1 MKHAFALLLIAFASL
16 VPARAENETPLTAL
30 PYSPSLSVAAMDRS
44 IDPCVDFYAYS
55 CAGWEKSNPIPSDQG
70 SWSVYAKVTQDN
82 QRFLWGLLETAAKET
97 PGRTPT
103 ERLVGDYF
111 AACMDL
117 PGIEKAG
124 LSPVRADLDA
134 VAALTSKEQI
144 AALLGK
150 LHPKFN
156 PNGYTGRI
164 LFGFGSTQDAD
175 DANRVMPQISAGGR
189 GLPDRSYYLE
199 NDERTKAIRDAYV
212 AHVARIFGL
221 AGDAPAAAAAKAQSV
236 LRFETALAESA
247 LSRVER
253 RDPYKTWHRT
263 QLADL
268 LKLTPTFSWG
278 SYFEGVGAPKITDL
292 NVSEPKFFERVER
305 QLNEAS
311 LADWQTYLS
320 WQILNVRAG
329 NLTDAFRTANFEF
342 YSKTLRGVQEMPPR
356 WKTCVNGVDRDLGEA
371 LGQVFVAKTF
381 SPETKASTLDMTL
394 RIEKAMEARIAAL
407 PWMGEETKKQ
417 ALTKL
422 HGMRNKIGYPDVWR
436 DYSGLAIERGD
447 YLGNVAHAAN
457 FEQRRD
463 LAKIGKP
470 VDRGEWGMTAPTVNA
485 YYDAQMN
492 DMNFPAGVLLPPL
505 FDAKSD
511 DAPNYGDT
519 GGTIGHELTHG
530 FDDEG
535 RQYDAN
541 GNLRD
546 WWTAADAKE
555 FEKRA
560 QCVVDQYAQYPIVDD
575 LKINSKLTL
584 GEDVAD
590 LGGEII
596 AYAAW
601 KDATRTK
608 KLEPIEG
615 LTPDQRFFV
624 GFAQWVCNNERPE
637 NLRLRAKTDEHSPG
651 RFRING
657 VVVNMPEF
665 AQAFAC
671 KPGQPMVKKAEE
683 ICRIW

>member
-1 MKHAFALLLIAFASL
+1 MKHAFAVLLVAFAMLSA
-16 VPARAENETPLTAL
+16 ARAETETPLTAL

-70 SWSVYAKVTQDN
+70 SWSVYAKVTQEN
-82 QRFLWGLLETAAKET
+82 ERFLWGLLETAAKDT

-103 ERLVGDYF
+103 ERLIGDYF
-111 AACMDL
+111 SACMDL

-124 LSPVRADLDA
+124 LTPVRADLDA
-134 VAALTSKEQI
+134 VAALKSKGEI

-150 LHPKFN
+150 LHP
-156 PNGYTGRI
+156 NGFARRM
-164 LFGFGSTQDAD
+164 LFSFGATQDAD
-175 DANRVMPQISAGGR
+175 NADREMPEVGSGGL
-189 GLPDRSYYLE
+189 GLPDRSYYLDT
-199 NDERTKAIRDAYV
+199 DEHTKSIREAYEK
-212 AHVARIFGL
+212 HVARIFGL
-221 AGDAPAAAAAKAQSV
+221 AGDSPAAAAAKAKTV
-236 LRFETALAESA
+236 LRFETALAEA
-247 LSRVER
+247 QLSRVER

-268 LKLTPTFSWG
+268 KKLTPSFSWDA
-278 SYFEGVGAPKITDL
+278 YLTGVGAPKITDL

-305 QLNEAS
+305 QIREAS

-320 WQILNVRAG
+320 WQALNVRSQY
-329 NLTDAFRTANFEF
+329 LTDAFRTANFEF
-342 YSKTLRGVQEMPPR
+342 YSKTLRGVQAMPPR
-356 WKTCVNGVDRDLGEA
+356 WKTCVNNVDRDLGEA
-371 LGQVFVAKTF
+371 LGQVFVAKSF
-381 SPETKASTLDMTL
+381 SPEIKASTLDMTL
-394 RIEKAMEARIAAL
+394 RIEKAMAARISAL

-417 ALTKL
+417 AQAKL
-422 HGMRNKIGYPDVWR
+422 DGMRNKIGFPDVWR
-436 DYSGLAIERGD
+436 DYSNLTVERGA
-447 YLGNVAHAAN
+447 YLGNVARAYR
-457 FEQRRD
+457 FEQQRD

-505 FDAKSD
+505 YDAKTD

-535 RQYDAN
+535 RQFDAK

-546 WWTAADAKE
+546 WWTADDAKE

-601 KDATRTK
+601 KDATKDK

-624 GFAQWVCNNERPE
+624 GFAQWVCNNDRPE
-637 NLRLRAKTDEHSPG
+637 NLRLRAKTDPHSPG
-651 RFRING
+651 RYRING

-683 ICRIW
+683 VCRIW

>member
-1 MKHAFALLLIAFASL
+1 MKHAFAFLLVAFSALS
-16 VPARAENETPLTAL
+16 PARAETETPLAEL

-44 IDPCVDFYAYS
+44 IDPCFDFYAYS

-70 SWSVYAKVTQDN
+70 NWSVYAKVTQDN
-82 QRFLWGLLETAAKET
+82 QRFLWGLLETAAKDA
-97 PGRTPT
+97 PGRTAT
-103 ERLVGDYF
+103 ERLIGDYF
-111 AACMDL
+111 QACMDVA
-117 PGIEKAG
+117 GIEKAG
-124 LSPVRADLDA
+124 LAPVRADLDA
-134 VAALTSKEQI
+134 VAALSAKDQI
-144 AALLGK
+144 APLLGK
-150 LHPKFN
+150 LHP
-156 PNGYTGRI
+156 TGFANRM

-175 DANRVMPQISAGGR
+175 DASRVMPEASAGGL

-199 NDERTKAIRDAYV
+199 NDERTQSIRDAYT

-221 AGDAPAAAAAKAQSV
+221 AGDAPEVAAAKAKSV
-236 LRFETALAESA
+236 ISFETALAEAA

-268 LKLTPTFSWG
+268 QKLTPTFSWG
-278 SYFEGVGAPKITDL
+278 SYLDGVGSPKVADL
-292 NVSEPKFFERVER
+292 NVTEPKFFERVER
-305 QLNEAS
+305 QLKDVS

-320 WQILNVRAG
+320 WQILNVRA
-329 NLTDAFRTANFEF
+329 NILTDAFRTANFEL
-342 YSKTLRGVQEMPPR
+342 YSKTLRGVQTMPPR

-371 LGQVFVAKTF
+371 LGQVFVAKSF

-394 RIEKAMEARIAAL
+394 RIEKAMAARIAAL

-417 ALTKL
+417 ALAKL
-422 HGMRNKIGYPDVWR
+422 SGMRNKIGYPDVWR
-436 DYSGLAIERGD
+436 DFSGLAIERAD
-447 YLGNVAHAAN
+447 YVGNVARSRA
-457 FEQRRD
+457 FESRRD
-463 LAKIGKP
+463 LAKVGKP
-470 VDRGEWGMTAPTVNA
+470 VDRGEWSMTPPTVNA
-485 YYDAQMN
+485 YYDAQLN

-505 FDAKSD
+505 YDAKSD

-546 WWTAADAKE
+546 WWTAADGKE

-560 QCVVDQYAQYPIVDD
+560 KCVADQYAQYPIVDD
-575 LKINSKLTL
+575 LKINSQLTL

-601 KDATRTK
+601 KDATKDK
-608 KLEPIEG
+608 KLMPVEG
-615 LTPDQRFFV
+615 LTPNQRFFV
-624 GFAQWVCNNERPE
+624 GFAQWVCNNDRPE
-637 NLRLRAKTDEHSPG
+637 NLRLRAKTDPHSPG

-671 KPGQPMVKKAEE
+671 KPGQPMVKKPEDV
-683 ICRIW
+683 CRIW

>member
-1 MKHAFALLLIAFASL
+1 MKHAFAVLLAALLANTALSA
-16 VPARAENETPLTAL
+16 ARAETETPLTAL
-30 PYSPSLSVAAMDRS
+30 PYSPSLSLAAMDRS
-44 IDPCVDFYAYS
+44 VDPCVDFYAFS

-70 SWSVYAKVTQDN
+70 SWSVYAKVTQEN
-82 QRFLWGLLETAAKET
+82 QRFLWGLLETAAKDT

-103 ERLVGDYF
+103 ERLIGDYF
-111 AACMDL
+111 SACMDL

-124 LSPVRADLDA
+124 LTPVRPDLDA
-134 VAALTSKEQI
+134 VAALKSKGEI

-150 LHPKFN
+150 LHP
-156 PNGYTGRI
+156 NGFARRM
-164 LFGFGSTQDAD
+164 LFSFGATQDAD
-175 DANRVMPQISAGGR
+175 NADREMPEVGSGGL
-189 GLPDRSYYLE
+189 GLPDRSYYLDT
-199 NDERTKAIRDAYV
+199 DEHTKSIREAYEK
-212 AHVARIFGL
+212 HVARIFGL
-221 AGDAPAAAAAKAQSV
+221 AGDSPAAAAAKAKTV
-236 LRFETALAESA
+236 LRFETALAEA
-247 LSRVER
+247 QLSRVER

-268 LKLTPTFSWG
+268 KKLTPSFSWDA
-278 SYFEGVGAPKITDL
+278 YLTGVGAPKITDL

-305 QLNEAS
+305 QIKEAS

-320 WQILNVRAG
+320 WQVLNVRSQY
-329 NLTDAFRTANFEF
+329 LTDAFRAANFEF
-342 YSKTLRGVQEMPPR
+342 YSKTLRGVQAMPPR
-356 WKTCVNGVDRDLGEA
+356 WKTCVNNVDRDLGEA
-371 LGQVFVAKTF
+371 LGQVFVAKSF
-381 SPETKASTLDMTL
+381 SPEIKASTLDITL
-394 RIEKAMEARIAAL
+394 RIEKAMAARIAAL

-417 ALTKL
+417 AQAKL
-422 HGMRNKIGYPDVWR
+422 DGMRNKIGYPDVWR
-436 DYSGLAIERGD
+436 DYSSLTVERGD
-447 YLGNVAHAAN
+447 YLANVARAYR
-457 FEQRRD
+457 FEQQRD

-470 VDRGEWGMTAPTVNA
+470 VDRGEWGMSAPTVNA

-505 FDAKSD
+505 YDAKSD

-535 RQYDAN
+535 RQFDAK

-546 WWTAADAKE
+546 WWTADDAKE

-601 KDATRTK
+601 KDATKDK

-624 GFAQWVCNNERPE
+624 GFAQWVCNNDRPE
-637 NLRLRAKTDEHSPG
+637 NLRLRAKTDPHSPG
-651 RFRING
+651 RYRING

-671 KPGQPMVKKAEE
+671 KPGQPMVKKPEDL
-683 ICRIW
+683 CRIW

>member
-1 MKHAFALLLIAFASL
+1 MKHAFAVLLVALATLSA
-16 VPARAENETPLTAL
+16 AWAETETPLTAL

-82 QRFLWGLLETAAKET
+82 QRFLWGLLETAAKDS

-103 ERLVGDYF
+103 ERLIGDYF

-124 LSPVRADLDA
+124 LWSVRAELEA
-134 VAALTSKEQI
+134 VVALIVKEQI
-144 AALLGK
+144 ALLLGK
-150 LHPKFN
+150 LHPT
-156 PNGYTGRI
+156 GYIGQM

-175 DANRVMPQISAGGR
+175 DANRVMSYVSAGGR

-199 NDERTKAIRDAYV
+199 NDERTKSIRDAYV

-221 AGDAPAAAAAKAQSV
+221 AGDAPAVAAAKAQSV
-236 LRFETALAESA
+236 LRFETALAEAA

-268 LKLTPTFSWG
+268 KKLTPTFSWD
-278 SYFEGVGAPKITDL
+278 SYLAGIGAPKVADL
-292 NVSEPKFFERVER
+292 NVTEPKFFERVER
-305 QLNEAS
+305 QLKEAS

-329 NLTDAFRTANFEF
+329 NLTDAFRTANFDF

-371 LGQVFVAKTF
+371 LGQVFVAKAF
-381 SPETKASTLDMTL
+381 SPEIKASTLDMTL
-394 RIEKAMEARIAAL
+394 RIEKAMAARIEAL
-407 PWMGEETKKQ
+407 PWMGDATKKQ
-417 ALTKL
+417 ALAKL
-422 HGMRNKIGYPDVWR
+422 NGMRNKIGYPDVWR
-436 DYSGLAIERGD
+436 DYSSLTVERGD
-447 YLGNVAHAAN
+447 YVGNVARAYG

-470 VDRGEWGMTAPTVNA
+470 VDRGEWGMTPPTVNA

-601 KDATRTK
+601 KDATKDK

-624 GFAQWVCNNERPE
+624 GFAQWVCNNDRPE
-637 NLRLRAKTDEHSPG
+637 NLRLRAKTDPHSPG

-671 KPGQPMVKKAEE
+671 KPGQPMVKKPEE